1 MSLQNGMFIL
11 GYVVAFG
18 AFIVCMQYW
27 LANDRIKR
35 LQTGVE
41 ELQKARWDHERTLTD
56 RLLETRRELWGKQ
69 SELRTE
75 LQKQI
80 IEERAATEK
89 LAEKLRSEF
98 RPETTRSMAA
108 ELLKRMQEDWMKQ
121 LDNRLSRLEKHEREI
136 RRKEFEEINRGLD
149 EMDSQNRASFNQ
161 RMKQIERNLRI
172 ARGQEPDEEQP
183 PSEEVKN

>member
-1 MSLQNGMFIL
+1 MSLQEGMFIL
-11 GYVVAFG
+11 GYIVLFG
-18 AFIVCMQYW
+18 AFLVCMQIW
-27 LANDRIKR
+27 LINDKVKR
-35 LQTGVE
+35 MQEEVR
-41 ELQKARWDHERTLTD
+41 ELQKARWDHERKLSD
-56 RLLETRRELWGKQ
+56 QLLETRRELWGKQ

-98 RPETTRSMAA
+98 RPETTKSMAA

-121 LDNRLSRLEKHEREI
+121 LDNRLSRLEKHDHEI
-136 RRKEFEEINRGLD
+136 RMKDLEEINRGLD
-149 EMDSQNRASFNQ
+149 EMDSQHRASVNQ
-161 RMKQIERNLRI
+161 KMKQIERNLRI